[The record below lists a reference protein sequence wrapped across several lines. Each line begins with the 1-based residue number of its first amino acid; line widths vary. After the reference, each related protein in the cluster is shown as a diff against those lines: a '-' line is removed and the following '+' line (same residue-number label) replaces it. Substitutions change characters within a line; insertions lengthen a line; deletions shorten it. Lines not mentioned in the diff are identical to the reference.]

1 MEPIAHLKKNVI
13 VILLNQI
20 IGKRM
25 FHQCGKMKMLVVK
38 CIGLT
43 RSYPMDIN
51 MSDVVRNKP
60 PTDVQQ
66 LKAEIA
72 AIADKVDN
80 DGFGATYD
88 FSIISLVDALRQL
101 SAV

>member
-1 MEPIAHLKKNVI
+1 MDKLKVCDGCKLFNACLKI
-13 VILLNQI
+13 D
-20 IGKRM
+20 
-25 FHQCGKMKMLVVK
+25 H
-38 CIGLT
+38 
-43 RSYPMDIN
+43 
-51 MSDVVRNKP
+51 KP
-60 PTDVQQ
+60 PCAYEVKESLPTDNQQ

-72 AIADKVDN
+72 ALADKVDN